1 MSFLSECRFPV
12 LPPEVVAIIG
22 QYLARQGLACCVRV
36 SKDWHNALIPVLWS
50 VFDNPTFCA
59 KLCYPFSAESCF
71 PERCTHEELPMYS
84 RYIRHL
90 TAYYGPALALLAKDP
105 ETCTQLHS
113 LVVGRG
119 ELRRCF
125 MLDKDTSIHGGNWY
139 PAEDDSSLQKI
150 KEALCYPSDRV
161 GDPLAQLIRRCHY
174 AQVVWWVALRSANT
188 LTRLHFGDSGILAYF
203 TSVEAFYTMLG
214 RMPAVREL
222 NVPGQGLSIIELTR
236 ALPQLQRL
244 HLSDH
249 RTMVAYHFQDL
260 IQVRLDPDKGQLL
273 AGPSLDEV
281 APTTIKKVVLENSI
295 SVAQLRQLLDRF
307 PTLEDICLFPFKT
320 SNTKTDQFSW
330 AVLREAEA
338 LGVRWTRSPG
348 SPGKDLLDDAVRTFL
363 GRRTEQ
369 ASLEA
374 PFLPE
379 HLDSRW
385 DLGYT
390 LEYLFLRI
398 LRL

>member
-1 MSFLSECRFPV
+1 MSSLSESRFPV

-22 QYLARQGLACCVRV
+22 QYLARQGLACCIRV
-36 SKDWHNALIPVLWS
+36 SKDWHNVLIPILWN

-59 KLCYPFSAESCF
+59 KLCYPFSAKSCF
-71 PERCTHEELPMYS
+71 PERCTHEELPKYS

-105 ETCTQLHS
+105 ETCSQFNS

-125 MLDKDTSIHGGNWY
+125 MLDRDTSIHGGNWH
-139 PAEDDSSLQKI
+139 PAEDDSSIQMI
-150 KEALCYPSDRV
+150 KGALRYPSDRV
-161 GDPLAQLIRRCHY
+161 GEPHAQLIRRCHY

-188 LTRLHFGDSGILAYF
+188 LTKLHFGDSGILAYF
-203 TSVEAFYTMLG
+203 TSTEAFYAMLA
-214 RMPAVREL
+214 RMPAVRDL
-222 NVPGQGLSIIELTR
+222 NIPGQGLSIVELTR
-236 ALPQLQRL
+236 ALSQLQSL

-260 IQVRLDPDKGQLL
+260 MQVRLDPDKGQLL
-273 AGPSLDEV
+273 AGPPLDEV
-281 APTTIKKVVLENSI
+281 TPKTIKKVVLENSI

-307 PTLEDICLFPFKT
+307 PMIQDICLFPFKT
-320 SNTKTDQFSW
+320 NNIKTDQFAW
-330 AVLREAEA
+330 AVLREAESFR
-338 LGVRWTRSPG
+338 VRWTRSPG
-348 SPGKDLLDDAVRTFL
+348 SPGKDLPDDAVRTFS
-363 GRRTEQ
+363 GRHSEQ
-369 ASLEA
+369 VSLET

-379 HLDSRW
+379 NLESRW
-385 DLGYT
+385 DLGHM